1 MIIIKKLALIACML
15 VSTSAHADYEIDIS
29 DDSKIAFGGYFKIDL
44 RNVNGDIAYRDFWVG
59 NNAVAPDTNETR
71 IHARESR
78 FNIKYQHSDVKA
90 VLEWDFY
97 DDQQPNGTAETVT
110 GGHSLRL
117 RHAYIK
123 TGNWTVGQ
131 TWSTFMPLVSIADAL
146 DFGGAHVGQVFNR
159 QAQIRYTNGGLE
171 LALENPSTQSGVSQ
185 STPDAVARYTLKGGW
200 GRVSVAG
207 LMRNLDNGGDP
218 EAADGTQIS
227 YSIHGR
233 VNAFGKDDIRFA
245 YNGGRAGRYVS
256 PGANIADL
264 AIAGD
269 IHEVDA
275 YTLAYRHLWSDQW
288 RSSLYYGKAKIDA
301 LNIDRDHVGLN
312 LIKSVNKQ
320 LSVGAE
326 VGQYGTESADSSYFQ
341 ISAKYSL

>member
-1 MIIIKKLALIACML
+1 MMHIKKLVLATCM
-15 VSTSAHADYEIDIS
+15 VASTSAHADFEVDIS
-29 DDSKIAFGGYFKIDL
+29 DDSKLSFGGYLKIDL

-78 FNIKYQHSDVKA
+78 FNIKYQHNNIKA
-90 VLEWDFY
+90 VVEWDFY
-97 DDQQPNGTAETVT
+97 DDQQPVGTNETVT

-117 RHAYIK
+117 RHGYVT
-123 TGNWTVGQ
+123 TGNWIVGQ
-131 TWSTFMPLVSIADAL
+131 TWSTFMPLVSLADAL

-159 QAQIRYTNGGLE
+159 QAQIRYTTGGLE

-185 STPDAVARYTLKGGW
+185 STPDAVARYTAKGDW
-200 GRVSVAG
+200 GRISVAG
-207 LMRNLDNGGDP
+207 LMRNLDNGGDL
-218 EAADGTQIS
+218 EAADGTQFSYNVHGRINAFARDDVRFS
-227 YSIHGR
+227 YST
-233 VNAFGKDDIRFA
+233 
-245 YNGGRAGRYVS
+245 GRAGRYVS

-264 AIAGD
+264 AIDGD
-269 IHEVDA
+269 IHDIDA
-275 YTLAYRHLWSDQW
+275 YTLAYRHFWSDQW

-301 LNIDRDHVGLN
+301 LDIDRDHVGLN
-312 LIKSVNKQ
+312 LIKSVNEK

-326 VGQYGTESADSSYFQ
+326 VGQYSTESADSSYFQ